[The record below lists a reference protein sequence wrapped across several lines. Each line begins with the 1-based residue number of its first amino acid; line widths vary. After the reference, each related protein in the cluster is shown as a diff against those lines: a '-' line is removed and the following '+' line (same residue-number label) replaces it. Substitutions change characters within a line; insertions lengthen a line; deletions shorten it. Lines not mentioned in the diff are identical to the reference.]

1 MIAFW
6 LALVVGV
13 VIAVVYFALGVQAFL
28 RVRKEVLALA
38 AAGET
43 TELDVTALDNQEA
56 DTFTWKALGA
66 VVASTT
72 VIVLLGVNSLFWYV
86 PAVLAIGSAV
96 AVIAAFLIDRRST
109 T

>member
-6 LALVVGV
+6 LALVAGV
-13 VIAVVYFALGVQAFL
+13 VIAVVYFTLGVQSFL
-28 RVRKEVLALA
+28 RVRTEVLALA
-38 AAGET
+38 AAEET
-43 TELDVTALDNQEA
+43 SELDVEGLDSEEA

-66 VVASTT
+66 VIASTT

-86 PAVLAIGSAV
+86 PAILAIGSAV

>member
-1 MIAFW
+1 MIGFW

-43 TELDVTALDNQEA
+43 SELDVTALDNEEST
-56 DTFTWKALGA
+56 TFTWKALGA
-66 VVASTT
+66 VIASTT
-72 VIVLLGVNSLFWYV
+72 VIVLLGVNSLFWYI
-86 PAVLAIGSAV
+86 PPILAIGSAV

>member
-13 VIAVVYFALGVQAFL
+13 VVAVGYFALGVQAFL

-43 TELDVTALDNQEA
+43 TELDVTALDDEQA
-56 DTFTWKALGA
+56 GTFTWKALGA
-66 VVASTT
+66 VIASTT
-72 VIVLLGVNSLFWYV
+72 VIVLLGVNSLFWYLPV
-86 PAVLAIGSAV
+86 ILALGSAV
-96 AVIAAFLIDRRST
+96 AVVAAFLIDRKNAV
-109 T
+109 